1 MKNIMRVCVIA
12 IVLLSGRQVFS
23 QDYQTTIE
31 YIQETKKLWGISSCA
46 VNGDGSITLVDRR
59 DSGIGHMLWF
69 YAESDNVPEKV
80 ILKKGEYCELTDGHH
95 VSITYKFIRLDN
107 KDITIEVTD
116 KFDARSFGRGIKKER
131 KRVVINPYSE

>member
-1 MKNIMRVCVIA
+1 MKNIIRVCAIA

-31 YIQETKKLWGISSCA
+31 YIQDTKKLWGISSCT

-69 YAESDNVPEKV
+69 YAENGNAPEKV
-80 ILKKGEYCELTDGHH
+80 ILRKGESCELTDGDHAF
-95 VSITYKFIRLDN
+95 ITYKFIRLDN
-107 KDITIEVTD
+107 KDIIIEVTD
-116 KFDARSFGRGIKKER
+116 KFDARSFGDGIKKE
-131 KRVVINPYSE
+131 KKKVVISPYSE